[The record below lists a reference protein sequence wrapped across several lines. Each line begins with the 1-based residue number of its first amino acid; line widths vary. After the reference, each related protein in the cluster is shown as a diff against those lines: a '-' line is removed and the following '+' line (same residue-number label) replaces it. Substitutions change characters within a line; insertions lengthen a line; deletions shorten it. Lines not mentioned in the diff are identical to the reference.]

1 MEFFLKIILIWKWKA
16 IEFLKM
22 KMNEWKWNFRI
33 CMLRKLNGDLM
44 ERMHFVGVFCVNDN
58 KEIDHNNL
66 QMM

>member
-1 MEFFLKIILIWKWKA
+1 
-16 IEFLKM
+16 
-22 KMNEWKWNFRI
+22 
-33 CMLRKLNGDLM
+33 MLRKLNGDLM